1 MPDVCEKVFSW
12 NYASHDNDLTTCT
25 QVIRLSHDFSA
36 MTVLTTDQLTTLV
49 GYIGHCIFWTP
60 DWTNQLNNLPWR
72 SYWDSNMCVFMH
84 VGHICWPFWPCDNHR
99 PVYINKL
106 TTSMQW
112 VEAAEAKK
120 RFTAHCLVP
129 VVTTH
134 TLMDLYNKGCL
145 AVCGNFSNNDWCGC
159 VCFAEG
165 VVANTCSVG
174 TAMSQD
180 GFFSSRGSP
189 LHSSYILLHGYQGFK
204 SMQWLYVY
212 GAAVW

>member
-1 MPDVCEKVFSW
+1 MIFQSVCSRTHLPSFHTMQGNAYTPDVPDVCETIFSW
-12 NYASHDNDLTTCT
+12 KYVSHDNDLTTCT
-25 QVIRLSHDFSA
+25 QVIRQSHDFNV

-84 VGHICWPFWPCDNHR
+84 VGHICWPFWSCDNHC
-99 PVYINKL
+99 PVYINKV

-120 RFTAHCLVP
+120 WFTAHYLVT

-134 TLMDLYNKGCL
+134 TGCL
-145 AVCGNFSNNDWCGC
+145 ALCGNLNNNDW
-159 VCFAEG
+159 FG
-165 VVANTCSVG
+165 VSALQRV
-174 TAMSQD
+174 Q
-180 GFFSSRGSP
+180 SP
-189 LHSSYILLHGYQGFK
+189 TR
-204 SMQWLYVY
+204 V
-212 GAAVW
+212 V